1 MIRLRLYML
10 IRSFNLIDGY
20 PIGREG
26 QQRAWIG
33 FNEST
38 PGVLSR
44 GPVSGDPRAPS
55 RTGTQRAEGAMQVI
69 KLLVRSCHH
78 WQLKVC
84 KQFYELIAARHAP
97 RVSRPTSNPGRP
109 RENTP
114 NRSGGILAACACRCL
129 NRIDGPGV
137 ASIPAK

>member
-26 QQRAWIG
+26 QQRAWIS

-38 PGVLSR
+38 PGVLLR
-44 GPVSGDPRAPS
+44 GPVSGDPRAPA
-55 RTGTQRAEGAMQVI
+55 RTGTHRAEGAMQVI

-109 RENTP
+109 H
-114 NRSGGILAACACRCL
+114 
-129 NRIDGPGV
+129 DV
-137 ASIPAK
+137 